1 MQEGIPSPALTQS
14 ALLCHTLSP
23 TELAQRPHWKSL
35 RIVTACSALTYPD
48 SAVCLLID
56 TLFKT
61 KVWNTHFFSFPKAC
75 QAFHSSILTTL
86 CEGWLT
92 GPGTCDG
99 RVPNSR
105 RFTNPVSHRGWWG
118 LRRVSRT
125 SLFMY
130 MDTEG
135 LFGDWSYTKF
145 RQDASLDSKAPTFR
159 SKSPTILS
167 ADILAAGVRGVAP

>member
-23 TELAQRPHWKSL
+23 TELAQRPHWKPL
-35 RIVTACSALTYPD
+35 PIVTACSVLTYPD
-48 SAVCLLID
+48 TAVCLLTD

-61 KVWNTHFFSFPKAC
+61 KVWNTHFFSFPKAS

-92 GPGTCDG
+92 GPGTCGG

-105 RFTNPVSHRGWWG
+105 RFTNLQVQNWSQGFLSQCNM
-118 LRRVSRT
+118 LRITAHLENNHSAEMSEQHSEHCMNSFLNWAEL
-125 SLFMY
+125 SL
-130 MDTEG
+130 
-135 LFGDWSYTKF
+135 
-145 RQDASLDSKAPTFR
+145 
-159 SKSPTILS
+159 
-167 ADILAAGVRGVAP
+167 